1 MIELRKFLA
10 PEFVFGEGA
19 IHLAGQYARNFSAQ
33 KVLVVT
39 DSGVILAGW
48 ADKVTK
54 SLESSGINYSIYH
67 NVSPNPRAEEV
78 MEGADYYHSEG
89 CDIIIAVGGGSAIDC
104 AKGIGI
110 VSTNKKNILEFEG
123 VDNVSIPGPPL
134 ICIPTTSGTS
144 ADVSQ
149 FDIITNSKDKIKIA
163 IISKAMVPDVA
174 LIDPSTAL
182 TMDTY
187 LTACTGIDAFV
198 HAIEAFVSTASSPI
212 TDLHA
217 LEAIK
222 LIHENLLKV
231 INNPNDIIL
240 RSKIMFASLQAG
252 LAFSNASLG
261 AVHAMAHSLGG
272 YLDLPHGE
280 CNSILIDHVVAF
292 NYKEANDRFN
302 KIGDVL
308 KLDLTSMTSKEKQ
321 KAVLEEITRFKI
333 AAGISSTLSK
343 KGVSISD
350 IPELSKKAL
359 CDPCIVTN
367 PRRPNKRDI
376 EVIYEEAI

>member
-78 MEGADYYHSEG
+78 MEGADFYHSEG

-123 VDNVSIPGPPL
+123 VDNVNIPGPPL

-149 FDIITNSKDKIKIA
+149 FDIITNSKEKIKIA

-182 TMDTY
+182 TMDAY

-198 HAIEAFVSTASSPI
+198 HAIEAFVSTANSPI

-308 KLDLTSMTSKEKQ
+308 KLDLTSMTSKE
-321 KAVLEEITRFKI
+321 
-333 AAGISSTLSK
+333 
-343 KGVSISD
+343 
-350 IPELSKKAL
+350 
-359 CDPCIVTN
+359 
-367 PRRPNKRDI
+367 
-376 EVIYEEAI
+376 